1 MATYRKTKNGDW
13 VAYGPATEVKPGDVA
28 VTKRN
33 GTVDHVTVDSVGKTF
48 KVNGVDHVYGYFAP
62 KPATRRRNAD
72 RGWCDECGERA
83 TPGTEC
89 WETGLIH

>member
-13 VAYGPATEVKPGDVA
+13 VA
-28 VTKRN
+28 
-33 GTVDHVTVDSVGKTF
+33 F
-48 KVNGVDHVYGYFAP
+48 
-62 KPATRRRNAD
+62 
-72 RGWCDECGERA
+72 GERA

>member
-33 GTVDHVTVDSVGKTF
+33 GTVDHVTVDRPSRSTASTTSTATSPPSPPPVDGTPTGA
-48 KVNGVDHVYGYFAP
+48 GVTSAASEPPLAP
-62 KPATRRRNAD
+62 SAGKPA
-72 RGWCDECGERA
+72 
-83 TPGTEC
+83 
-89 WETGLIH
+89 